1 MDGIRKIE
9 LALGNRK
16 FVNDKEKTIRQW
28 AFRSIV
34 SVSEIKKGEII
45 TQEHVWSKRPGTGIP
60 SYLMDSVIGK
70 KATHDIEKNIMLQYD
85 DFE

>member
-1 MDGIRKIE
+1 MDGIRKVE

-34 SVSEIKKGEII
+34 SVSEIKS
-45 TQEHVWSKRPGTGIP
+45 TGTSGYAYERFT
-60 SYLMDSVIGK
+60 SGQHLG
-70 KATHDIEKNIMLQYD
+70 
-85 DFE
+85 